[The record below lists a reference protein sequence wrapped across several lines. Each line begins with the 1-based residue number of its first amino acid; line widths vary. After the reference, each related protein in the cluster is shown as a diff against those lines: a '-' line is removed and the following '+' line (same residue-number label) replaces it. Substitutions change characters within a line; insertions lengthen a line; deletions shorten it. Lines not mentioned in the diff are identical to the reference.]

1 MTCKVAHLTDRS
13 VIAVSGP
20 DAKEFLQGLITNDM
34 DHVSAGQAIHAGL
47 LTPQGKLLFDF
58 FVCGPENDYLIECA
72 SDVVDELQKRLTF
85 YRLRA
90 ALEISDWRQDIE
102 VWAVWGGQPELPSRP
117 LIFQDPRLPEL
128 GYRMVLPRANAAA
141 TAARTGCTEV
151 GIDDYHA
158 HRVALA
164 VPESGRDYALGD
176 TFPHEANLDQLGG
189 VDFQKGCFV
198 GQEVISRM
206 HHRGTARKRVV
217 PVSATG
223 PLPPSGTPI
232 MVGTRA
238 IGTLGSVCGS
248 TGLGLVRL
256 DRAKEALDAGEDVLA
271 GGMEVRF
278 GQPDWATFSVPN

>member
-1 MTCKVAHLTDRS
+1 MSCKAAHLTDRS

-34 DHVSAGQAIHAGL
+34 DLVSTQQAIHAGL

-58 FVCGPENDYLIECA
+58 FVFGPENDYLLECA
-72 SDVVDELQKRLTF
+72 SEVVDELKKRLMF

-90 ALEISDWRQDIE
+90 ALDISDWREDVQ
-102 VWAVWGGQPELPSRP
+102 VWAIWDGQPELPSRF
-117 LIFQDPRLPEL
+117 LIFQDPRLEEL
-128 GYRMVLPRANAAA
+128 GYRMVLSHSDASA
-141 TAARTGCTEV
+141 TVAQMGCAEAS
-151 GIDDYHA
+151 IDDYHA

-164 VPESGRDYALGD
+164 VPESGKDYALGD
-176 TFPHEANLDQLGG
+176 TFPHEANLDQLRG

-217 PVSATG
+217 PISAAG

-232 MVGTRA
+232 MVGTLA
-238 IGTLGSVCGS
+238 IGTLGSVFGS

-256 DRAKEALDAGEDVLA
+256 DRAKEALEAGEDVLA
-271 GGMEVRF
+271 GGMEVRV
-278 GQPDWATFSVPN
+278 GQPDWATFSVPD